1 MVNDLQYMSL
11 GNSLAEAKPFVKWA
25 GGKTQLLGPLSALIP
40 DDFNDYFEPFIGGGA
55 MFFYLANKNL
65 IRKRVFLSD
74 INFDLINVY
83 KCLRYKLEQLLSK
96 LIDHQERYI
105 QDRKTYYYKL
115 RRTTFED
122 DLGKAAQLIALNK
135 TCYNGLY
142 RVNKKGMFN
151 VPIGSYKKPIIC
163 DIANLKKVSTIL
175 NQPNIRIECMDYQ
188 QILQQAREDDFVY
201 LDPPF
206 SPISKTSNF
215 TEYTMGGF
223 GTVDQL
229 NLARVFTSLARRKC
243 KVVLS
248 NSDCV
253 LVRNLYKEFEVMQV
267 STLRSINC
275 KSARRKG
282 NNELII
288 YNKPKK

>member
-1 MVNDLQYMSL
+1 MSMQS
-11 GNSLAEAKPFVKWA
+11 SLVEAKPFVKWA

-40 DDFNDYFEPFIGGGA
+40 DEFNDYFEPFIGGGA

-65 IRKRVFLSD
+65 IRKKVFLSD

-83 KCLRYKLEQLLSK
+83 KCLRDKLELLLSK
-96 LIDHQERYI
+96 LIDHQERYFQGRI
-105 QDRKTYYYKL
+105 AYYYKL
-115 RRTTFED
+115 RRATFED
-122 DLGKAAQLIALNK
+122 DLGRAAQLITLNK

-163 DIANLKKVSTIL
+163 DIANLKKVSSIL
-175 NQPNIRIECMDYQ
+175 NRPNTRIECTEYQ
-188 QILQQAREDDFVY
+188 QILQHAREDDFVY

-223 GTVDQL
+223 GMEDQL
-229 NLARVFTSLARRKC
+229 NLAKIFRSLVRRKC

-248 NSDCV
+248 NSDSA
-253 LVRNLYKEFEVMQV
+253 LIRNLYKEFKIMKVG
-267 STLRSINC
+267 SLRSINC
-275 KSARRKG
+275 KSSGRKG
-282 NNELII
+282 NKELII
-288 YNKPKK
+288 YNNTKK